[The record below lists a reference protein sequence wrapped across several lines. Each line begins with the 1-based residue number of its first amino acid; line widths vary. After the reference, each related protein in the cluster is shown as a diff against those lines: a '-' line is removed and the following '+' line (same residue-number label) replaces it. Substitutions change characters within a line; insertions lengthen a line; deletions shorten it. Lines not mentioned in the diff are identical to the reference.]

1 MKIITQNTFDPIV
14 MSPQCQQRIEGAMQ
28 SAAKRSTPGLHLRQ
42 VAITACLILVL
53 VVVFNPFTVEAA
65 GSAFQSLVDLLK
77 QPGAQVSYKSPDG
90 MLNIDLHVKD
100 DVVIS
105 DSSPHYLTGA
115 PHYLNEANGRLYFVA
130 NMEHIDITELISE
143 EIPFTY
149 IYMDSDGFTHYIAVG
164 GSYSPDPDM
173 NNVGYG
179 EWISYVK
186 NSEQTKYGKGWMG
199 GYADHYWD
207 PETGEDRKWLQ
218 VAKDEM
224 GIPW

>member
-1 MKIITQNTFDPIV
+1 MKKITQNTFDPIV
-14 MSPQCQQRIEGAMQ
+14 MSPQCQQRIEDAIQ
-28 SAAKRSTPGLHLRQ
+28 SAAKRPAPVLHLRL
-42 VAITACLILVL
+42 VAIAACLVL
-53 VVVFNPFTVEAA
+53 MLAAVFNPFTVAA
-65 GSAFQSLVDLLK
+65 AERAIQSLVDLLK
-77 QPGAQVSYKSPDG
+77 QPGAQVTYESPDG
-90 MLNIDLHVKD
+90 MLNIDLRVED
-100 DVVIS
+100 GDVIS
-105 DSSPHYLTGA
+105 DPGPHYLTGA
-115 PHYLNEANGRLYFVA
+115 PYYLNEADGRLYFVA

-149 IYMDSDGFTHYIAVG
+149 IYMDTDGFTHYIAVG
-164 GSYSPDPDM
+164 GSYSPDPDTS
-173 NNVGYG
+173 NVGYG
-179 EWISYVK
+179 EWISYVE